1 MIELSAADA
10 ADALEQDGPT
20 DVLDSTA
27 AGGLIVRGGTVRL
40 FGYVA
45 GLALSVVGISL
56 LTRHLGVE
64 QYGQYTT
71 VLSLVTVIGAVT
83 DAGMGGLGTREFAVT
98 EGEERNQLMRDLL
111 GLRLALTAGG
121 SLFAVAFALATSYRP
136 ALLIGTVLACLG
148 LVATVTQTMFA
159 VPLAATLQLGWMT
172 ALEFAR
178 QALTVILIVALVLA
192 GAPVLPFLAIAL
204 PVNILLTLLTIWRV
218 RGQMPLYPSLHPRGW
233 LALLRS
239 TVAFAMAMAVGTVY
253 VYTAQVLTS
262 IIASEY
268 QNGLFAV
275 SFRVFIVLVIIPG
288 LLVGTAFPLL
298 ARAARDDRERLA
310 YALERLFEVSVILGV
325 GAALG
330 LVFGAGA
337 IIKVIGGARYSAAV
351 PALRIQGVALAVSFT
366 LATWGFALLSLREHR
381 GLIVTN
387 ALALTVSCG
396 LTLGLASI
404 YGARGAATA
413 TLAGELTLAFG
424 YLIFL
429 VRCAPELRPKV
440 GIVGKVALAAA
451 PAALVGSLSNLPSAL
466 AALVALTLYCIAL
479 LVLRAVPDEI
489 WLLLR
494 RRGEGKESRKNIS

>member
-1 MIELSAADA
+1 VIGLSAADA
-10 ADALEQDGPT
+10 ADALEQAEPIDI
-20 DVLDSTA
+20 LDSTA
-27 AGGLIVRGGTVRL
+27 AGGLIVRGGTLRL
-40 FGYVA
+40 VGYVA
-45 GLALSVVGISL
+45 GLALSVAGISL

-64 QYGQYTT
+64 QYGQYIT
-71 VLSLVTVIGAVT
+71 VLSLVTIIGAVT

-98 EGEERNQLMRDLL
+98 EGHARDRLMRDLL

-121 SLFAVAFALATSYRP
+121 SLFALAFALAAGYRP
-136 ALLIGTVLACLG
+136 ALLVGTALACLG

-172 ALEFAR
+172 ALDFTR
-178 QALTVILIVALVLA
+178 QVLTVILIVVLVLA
-192 GAPVLPFLAIAL
+192 DAPVLPFLAIAL
-204 PVNILLTLLTIWRV
+204 PVNVLLTLLTIQRV
-218 RGQMPLYPSLHPRGW
+218 RGQMPLEPSLHLRGW

-262 IIASEY
+262 IIASAY

-275 SFRVFIVLVIIPG
+275 SFRVFIVLVFIPG
-288 LLVGTAFPLL
+288 LLVGAAFPLL
-298 ARAARDDRERLA
+298 SRAARDNRERLA
-310 YALERLFEVSVILGV
+310 YALERLFEVSVILGA

-330 LVFGAGA
+330 LVLGARA
-337 IIKVIGGARYSAAV
+337 IIDVVGGPGYAAAT
-351 PALRIQGVALAVSFT
+351 PALRIEGVALGVSFT

-387 ALALTVSCG
+387 ALALATSCV
-396 LTLGLASI
+396 LTLGLAST

-413 TLAGELTLAFG
+413 TLAGELTLALG
-424 YLIFL
+424 YLVFL
-429 VRCAPELRPKV
+429 VRRAPELRPRV

-451 PAALVGSLSNLPSAL
+451 PAALVGSLTGLPSAL
-466 AALVALTLYCIAL
+466 AALAALALYSVALLI
-479 LVLRAVPDEI
+479 LRAVPDEI

-494 RRGEGKESRKNIS
+494 RRDDGAGRT